1 MKVRGI
7 QTRRRDNLS
16 LFVGR
21 LLMFLGAATLLL
33 LVFRLLRYV
42 LTVRRATQ
50 DTASREH
57 GVAQERLSDHATGV
71 KVASAT
77 PPAKGQ
83 TPQAA
88 LVPRRRA
95 QAARRLPPP
104 RVPAQRSSAQ
114 RRKAS
119 RRLPWEK
126 ILLAVEAGA
135 VLLFVAAGF
144 TLWQTR
150 SNLNDTY
157 RNLQQTDPRAL
168 PTLIAAANPGAVAQA
183 QAANDFLAQRPTL
196 PTPFPTVTP
205 VVAAMVEVTVKDDAG
220 AAREASTDQVKAT
233 SSTEETVDE
242 WGTTAVMARL
252 GHESNQP
259 RRLQIPAIGVDSFI
273 FQDYGEDWL
282 KLGVV
287 QIGQPVSPG
296 QPGNVVLAAHND
308 IYGEIF
314 RHLDQIQLGDEI
326 VVLVDQSS
334 YIYHVRET
342 LIVEPDDVWVTLPTT
357 TPTITL
363 VSCYPYLIGTQRI
376 VVFGDLVQ

>member
-1 MKVRGI
+1 
-7 QTRRRDNLS
+7 
-16 LFVGR
+16 
-21 LLMFLGAATLLL
+21 
-33 LVFRLLRYV
+33 
-42 LTVRRATQ
+42 
-50 DTASREH
+50 
-57 GVAQERLSDHATGV
+57 
-71 KVASAT
+71 
-77 PPAKGQ
+77 
-83 TPQAA
+83 
-88 LVPRRRA
+88 
-95 QAARRLPPP
+95 
-104 RVPAQRSSAQ
+104 
-114 RRKAS
+114 
-119 RRLPWEK
+119 
-126 ILLAVEAGA
+126 LLAVEVGA

-168 PTLIAAANPGAVAQA
+168 PTLIAAANPGAMVQA
-183 QAANDFLAQRPTL
+183 QAANDFLAERPAL
-196 PTPFPTVTP
+196 PTPYPTVTP
-205 VVAAMVEVTVKDDAG
+205 VAAAIVEATVEEDVG
-220 AAREASTDQVKAT
+220 AAREASADQAKAD
-233 SSTEETVDE
+233 SSATESVEE

-314 RHLDQIQLGDEI
+314 RHLDRLQPGHEI
-326 VVLVDQSS
+326 FVLVDQSS
-334 YIYHVRET
+334 YLYRVRET
-342 LIVEPDDVWVTLPTT
+342 LIVEPDDVWVTLPTK